1 MAAGSN
7 GLAGVALAPACM
19 TVWLF
24 AQISLTE
31 RLFVVSVSVSD
42 VNLTVIGGLHD
53 GENVAVAMSV

>member
-1 MAAGSN
+1 VTA
-7 GLAGVALAPACM
+7 
-19 TVWLF
+19 WLS
-24 AQISLTE
+24 AQINVTE